1 MVQAFR
7 IPARARNVHA
17 VNDRPKSSQQQN
29 RERRLSAALRE
40 NLRRRKAQ
48 AKARAPAPAVSG
60 SERDDAPHD
69 SAGIVADKRRG
80 E

>member
-40 NLRRRKAQ
+40 NLRRRKEQ
-48 AKARAPAPAVSG
+48 ARAREPKASGQSDKAPLG
-60 SERDDAPHD
+60 HEPQD
-69 SAGIVADKRRG
+69 
-80 E
+80 